1 MDTQT
6 IEARTVVQS
15 LLKERASGATI
26 CPSEA
31 ARALACDDGDWRAR
45 MPVIHAAVDSMVSEG
60 TIHLSWKGHALRER
74 QGPYRIALAPFNRA
88 RT

>member
-15 LLKERASGATI
+15 LLKERASGATV
-26 CPSEA
+26 CAGEA
-31 ARALACDDGDWRAR
+31 ARALACDDGDWRTL
-45 MPVIHAAVDSMVSEG
+45 MPTVHAAVDAMIAEG
-60 TIHLSWKGHALRER
+60 AIRLSWKGHALRER
-74 QGPYRIALAPFNRA
+74 QGPYLIALAPFNRA